1 MADLAA
7 LTAAVEAGNRTA
19 AAAETQAALDAGI
32 DPKTVLD
39 AMTAAMDVVGR
50 KFQEGELYVPEMLI
64 AARAMKA
71 GTEILEP
78 LLVAA
83 GVVPE
88 FRAVVGT
95 VEGDLHDIGKN
106 LVGMMW
112 KGGGIEVID
121 LGVNVAPAAFVAA
134 AQEHDA
140 HLIGVSAL
148 LTTTMPNMRGVVE
161 AVRAANLSTKVVIG
175 GAPITPEFAEQIGAD
190 GYAPDA
196 GSAVDLARGLLASSG
211 RPRPH
216 GPTRE
221 APDGDHKQRPAGE
234 GRRGRARARGAGR
247 GARRAAR
254 PAGAHPGVAGAQ
266 RPPSRAAH
274 GHDRRDPVAR
284 AGRGCPGR
292 RRARGRVG
300 APVHELAGDRAP
312 PDALPLEPR
321 AGRHGGRAVRRREEG
336 HRPPGLGHP
345 DHRGHDRPG
354 RRDPEPPL
362 RGPARQSRGRGEV
375 PGPGAQPRRRMRPPS
390 ARHGPTSASTGCS
403 RSGCRA

>member
-7 LTAAVEAGNRTA
+7 LTAAVEAGNRKDA
-19 AAAETQAALDAGI
+19 AALTQAALDEGT
-32 DPKTVLD
+32 DPKVVLD

-78 LLVAA
+78 HLAAA

-88 FRAVVGT
+88 FRAVIGT

-175 GAPITPEFAEQIGAD
+175 GAPITPEFAQQIGAD

-196 GSAVDLARGLLASSG
+196 GSAVDLARGLLA
-211 RPRPH
+211 
-216 GPTRE
+216 
-221 APDGDHKQRPAGE
+221 
-234 GRRGRARARGAGR
+234 
-247 GARRAAR
+247 
-254 PAGAHPGVAGAQ
+254 
-266 RPPSRAAH
+266 
-274 GHDRRDPVAR
+274 
-284 AGRGCPGR
+284 
-292 RRARGRVG
+292 
-300 APVHELAGDRAP
+300 
-312 PDALPLEPR
+312 
-321 AGRHGGRAVRRREEG
+321 
-336 HRPPGLGHP
+336 
-345 DHRGHDRPG
+345 
-354 RRDPEPPL
+354 
-362 RGPARQSRGRGEV
+362 
-375 PGPGAQPRRRMRPPS
+375 
-390 ARHGPTSASTGCS
+390 
-403 RSGCRA
+403 

>member
-7 LTAAVEAGNRTA
+7 LTAAVEAGNRA
-19 AAAETQAALDAGI
+19 VAVAETQAALDAGI

-78 LLVAA
+78 LLAAA

-134 AQEHDA
+134 AREHDA

-196 GSAVDLARGLLASSG
+196 GSAVDLARSLLA
-211 RPRPH
+211 
-216 GPTRE
+216 
-221 APDGDHKQRPAGE
+221 
-234 GRRGRARARGAGR
+234 
-247 GARRAAR
+247 
-254 PAGAHPGVAGAQ
+254 
-266 RPPSRAAH
+266 
-274 GHDRRDPVAR
+274 
-284 AGRGCPGR
+284 
-292 RRARGRVG
+292 
-300 APVHELAGDRAP
+300 
-312 PDALPLEPR
+312 
-321 AGRHGGRAVRRREEG
+321 
-336 HRPPGLGHP
+336 
-345 DHRGHDRPG
+345 
-354 RRDPEPPL
+354 
-362 RGPARQSRGRGEV
+362 
-375 PGPGAQPRRRMRPPS
+375 
-390 ARHGPTSASTGCS
+390 
-403 RSGCRA
+403 